1 MDEPTGTEI
10 ETPTGDVE
18 SSGPVE
24 AAEPTTEAS
33 VDTESSGVNP
43 AWESVRT
50 KLDPVSFHAI
60 QDDLK
65 NFDKNAESRISSL
78 NQQLKQYSELGSPEQ
93 LQNYAAIAQKLD
105 TEPETIYNALG
116 EFLKQNGRLPETEAE
131 LQDAVDEEEANES
144 AEAPADP
151 RIAQLEEQQR
161 KLQEFFDQQEQAK
174 IQQEAD
180 VALEQEIGEL
190 KKQYPDFAEE
200 DVREVLMRAA
210 FQMQTDGKAVKLQDV
225 AKEYVEN
232 TVNRIRAV
240 PRPGDSA
247 PKLLPT
253 SGGLPQASPDTP
265 LGKMSREDVQNLI
278 AGSLQQGA

>member
-1 MDEPTGTEI
+1 MDETTGTEVDAST
-10 ETPTGDVE
+10 EVQEP
-18 SSGPVE
+18 SGPVE

-33 VDTESSGVNP
+33 DAETSGGVNP
-43 AWESVRT
+43 AWESLRT

-78 NQQLKQYSELGSPEQ
+78 NQQLKEYSELGSVEQ
-93 LQNYAAIAQKLD
+93 LQNYAAVAQKLD

-131 LQDAVDEEEANES
+131 LQEAVDEEEATEES
-144 AEAPADP
+144 QQINDP
-151 RIAQLEEQQR
+151 RLAQLEQQQQQMQEFLQQQEQQR
-161 KLQEFFDQQEQAK
+161 

-210 FQMQTDGKAVKLQDV
+210 FQLQTDGKAAKLQDV

-253 SGGLPQASPDTP
+253 SGGLPQAAPEKS
-265 LGKMSREDVQNLI
+265 LGKLSRNEVQDFI
-278 AGSLQQGA
+278 AGSLQQGR